1 MRTEREMARKVAKKA
16 KATKATKALDPMRVT
31 VSSVMTRKVKTVRP
45 DTSLDVAMDLMMAK
59 DISHL
64 PVVDDAGALVGI
76 LSKTDVV
83 RRYFVD
89 GDTETSDVRINER
102 RGVSYA
108 MGGGF
113 HEDTAVNRTVAELM
127 STKVRTVVDSAPLVE
142 AAISMA
148 KYRVHGLPVV
158 SQKNAL
164 VGFLST
170 FDIVDW
176 VATS

>member
-1 MRTEREMARKVAKKA
+1 MPTQRSAAKKTARKVKA
-16 KATKATKALDPMRVT
+16 QKGLDPMGVP
-31 VSSVMTRKVKTVRP
+31 VSAVMTRRVKTVRP

-59 DISHL
+59 DIGHL

-76 LSKTDVV
+76 VSKTDVV
-83 RRYFVD
+83 RRFFMD
-89 GDTETSDVRINER
+89 GENVEVETVRVPDR
-102 RGVSYA
+102 RGVSYSP
-108 MGGGF
+108 GGGF
-113 HEDTAVNRTVAELM
+113 HEDVLLSRTVAEVM
-127 STKVRTVVDSAPLVE
+127 SRRVRTVVDSAPLAE
-142 AAISMA
+142 AAISMS
-148 KYRVHGLPVV
+148 KFRVHGLPVV

>member
-1 MRTEREMARKVAKKA
+1 MRTEREMTKKVGKKL
-16 KATKATKALDPMRVT
+16 KAGKALDPMGVT
-31 VSSVMTRKVKTVRP
+31 VSSVMTKRVKTVRP

-64 PVVDDAGALVGI
+64 PVLDDSGALVGI

-83 RRYFVD
+83 RRYFLD
-89 GDTETSDVRINER
+89 GDTEASEVRINER
-102 RGVSYA
+102 RGVNYA

-113 HEDTAVNRTVAELM
+113 HEDTAVSRTVADLM
-127 STKVRTVVDSAPLVE
+127 SKKVRTVVDSAPLVE

-148 KYRVHGLPVV
+148 KFRVHGLPVV
-158 SQKNAL
+158 SRKNAL

-176 VATS
+176 VAAS